1 MQERERILKM
11 LEDGTIT
18 ADEAARLL
26 EALGEGG
33 PRFGPPFAK
42 DFGERIARKVELSLK
57 NVPHIV
63 ESAVSSCAGF
73 IGTGEERE
81 FVFKP
86 KKNLVVKTVSGDIKL
101 TGDDDADIRIKLKN
115 GHKVRETDDELMLK
129 TMTGDLDMKVNRKQK
144 VVLKAAS
151 GDIHIKN
158 LESELSSRCGSGDV
172 DAKDVKG
179 LIAMATGS
187 GDIHMEDVSG
197 TVAVSIGSGDAQ
209 VSELSGEL
217 TLSLGSGDAD
227 LDFADCK
234 GGKIKV
240 GSGDIDIAL
249 PDKSDIELTVHIPRD
264 CNLSSDFEMKK
275 SKELPSERM
284 DEYKV
289 EIGKPKAK
297 LFVRTRSGDIS
308 ITKRKKK

>member
-11 LEDGTIT
+11 LEEGTIT

-33 PRFGPPFAK
+33 PRFGPHFGK

-57 NVPHIV
+57 DVPHMV
-63 ESAVSSCAGF
+63 ETAVSGCTGF
-73 IGTGEERE
+73 FGTGETKEL
-81 FVFKP
+81 VFKP

-101 TGDDDADIRIKLKN
+101 AGDDDADIRIKLKN
-115 GHKVRETDDELMLK
+115 GHKIREADDELIFK

-151 GDIHIKN
+151 GDIHIRN
-158 LESELSSRCGSGDV
+158 LYADLTSRCGSGDV
-172 DAKDVKG
+172 DAKDIRG
-179 LIAMATGS
+179 LIAVATGS
-187 GDIHMEDVSG
+187 GDLRMKDVSG
-197 TVAVSIGSGDAQ
+197 TVAVSLGSGDAE

-217 TLSLGSGDAD
+217 TLSIGSGDAD

-234 GGKIKV
+234 GGEIKV
-240 GSGDIDIAL
+240 GSGDISIAL
-249 PDKSDIELTVHIPRD
+249 LDKSDVELTVHIPRD

-275 SKELPSERM
+275 SKTSPSERM
-284 DEYKV
+284 DEYKA
-289 EIGKPKAK
+289 EIGKPKVK
-297 LFVRTRSGDIS
+297 LFVRTRSGDVS
-308 ITKRKKK
+308 IRKRGKK